1 MGAYEHD
8 VVVVMKK
15 GAYVHGVLIF
25 YGCLLSHFTV
35 VRELA
40 AQSSVI
46 PLLTYQSNE
55 YSQTACRRLQLE
67 MHTLLLYEG
76 FVILLW

>member
-46 PLLTYQSNE
+46 P
-55 YSQTACRRLQLE
+55 
-67 MHTLLLYEG
+67 
-76 FVILLW
+76 